1 VDYFTSIIVSDWILI
16 YLDKIRINKSNM
28 GTTMCIVHK
37 GFRGFRAV
45 SPASILGGNLRSLKS
60 AIPYDTIHSTLCAI
74 RGIKNR
80 TGPRYSLPTTQ
91 SPSLPVKD
99 SFGPFGHREC
109 RKKDPAHKINAPVM
123 PALCARSTPLK
134 SNSPGIRT
142 RAAMTANC
150 TQRRL

>member
-1 VDYFTSIIVSDWILI
+1 MGIKHRANSASRKYLALRKLCLGRQVRCSEMPYVS
-16 YLDKIRINKSNM
+16 YPR
-28 GTTMCIVHK
+28 
-37 GFRGFRAV
+37 
-45 SPASILGGNLRSLKS
+45 P
-60 AIPYDTIHSTLCAI
+60 LCAI

>member
-1 VDYFTSIIVSDWILI
+1 
-16 YLDKIRINKSNM
+16 
-28 GTTMCIVHK
+28 VHAGFS
-37 GFRGFRAV
+37 GFRKFVARKK
-45 SPASILGGNLRSLKS
+45 SRCNLISFHFE
-60 AIPYDTIHSTLCAI
+60 IPHDTIHSPLCAI

-123 PALCARSTPLK
+123 PALCARSTPGNVSHKQKKPCKTNLTWRK
-134 SNSPGIRT
+134 K
-142 RAAMTANC
+142 
-150 TQRRL
+150 